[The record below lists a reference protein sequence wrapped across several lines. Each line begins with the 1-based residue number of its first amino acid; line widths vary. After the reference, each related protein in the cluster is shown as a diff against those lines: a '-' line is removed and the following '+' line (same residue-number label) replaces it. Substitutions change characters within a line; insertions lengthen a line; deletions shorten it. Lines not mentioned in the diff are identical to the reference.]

1 MIEALPNLEPPLGHL
16 SENHVLRFCD
26 SLQWVYSEIM
36 DYIVKAEEVRSQMD
50 CLVLREEEFGD
61 VLRMKAFNVTG
72 AMDRVGRP
80 IYFLRIENFD
90 PTMVSE

>member
-1 MIEALPNLEPPLGHL
+1 
-16 SENHVLRFCD
+16 
-26 SLQWVYSEIM
+26 M

-50 CLVLREEEFGD
+50 CRMLREDEFGD
-61 VLRMKAFNVTG
+61 ILAMKAFNLTG

-90 PTMVSE
+90 PSQVTEQ